1 MSNQKTIWIINQYA
15 GSSVHG
21 MEYRHYYLA
30 KEFVAQG
37 HKVVIISGSYSH
49 LYKLEPQVKGEFTK
63 EDIEGISYCWVKIPK
78 YERSIS
84 IGRFKNMIVF
94 AWNLRKFPLNDFSK
108 PDAII
113 VSSPSLFP
121 IVIARK
127 WATKFNAKLLF
138 EIRDIWPLTLQELS
152 GLKKW
157 HPLSLVLSFF
167 EKYAYNKADNIVS
180 LLPDAYKHIQSYH
193 IPQSKV
199 SCIPNGIFVDSD
211 SFNEKYFI
219 DLSLPKDKF
228 IVGYLGS
235 MGKSN
240 ALEYF
245 VQAINKLENN
255 SELFFVFVGKG
266 ADKENLQKSLTN
278 PHVKWVD
285 AVDKKHVPTVLS
297 QFDVCYIGWHNLR
310 LYEMGISANKIFDY
324 MYAAKPIIH
333 SNNASN
339 DLIKSADCGFSVPAE
354 DVNAIS
360 DAILELSKLP
370 QDKLIEIGQNGKDY
384 VMKNHTYKELANKYL
399 NLF

>member
-1 MSNQKTIWIINQYA
+1 MSSKKIIWIINQYA

-30 KEFVAQG
+30 KEFIAQG
-37 HKVVIISGSYSH
+37 HKVVMISGSYSH
-49 LYKLEPQVKGEFTK
+49 LHKVTPKINGDFTN
-63 EDIEGISYCWVKIPK
+63 EDIEGITYCWVKIPK
-78 YERSIS
+78 YKRSVS
-84 IGRFKNMIVF
+84 MGRFKNMMAF
-94 AWNLRKFPLNDFSK
+94 AWNLRKFPLNNFPK
-108 PDAII
+108 PDSII

-127 WATKFNAKLLF
+127 WATKFKAKLLF

-167 EKYAYNKADNIVS
+167 EKYAYKKADNIVS
-180 LLPDAYKHIQSYH
+180 LLPDAYKHIQLFN
-193 IPQSKV
+193 IPKSKIT
-199 SCIPNGIFVDSD
+199 CISNGIFMGSD
-211 SFNEKYFI
+211 SLNENDLM

-228 IVGYLGS
+228 VVGYLGS
-235 MGKSN
+235 IGKSN

-245 VQAINKLENN
+245 IQAINKLEYN
-255 SELFFVFVGKG
+255 SNLFFVFVGKG
-266 ADKENLQKSLTN
+266 AEKENLQNSLIN
-278 PHVKWVD
+278 PQVKWVD
-285 AVDKKHVPTVLS
+285 AVDKKDVPSVLS

-339 DLIKSADCGFSVPAE
+339 DLIKSADCGFSIPAE

-360 DAILELSKLP
+360 DAILESSKLEK
-370 QDKLIEIGQNGKDY
+370 DKLAEMGQKGKKY
-384 VMKNHTYKELANKYL
+384 VLENHTYENLAMQYISIM
-399 NLF
+399 